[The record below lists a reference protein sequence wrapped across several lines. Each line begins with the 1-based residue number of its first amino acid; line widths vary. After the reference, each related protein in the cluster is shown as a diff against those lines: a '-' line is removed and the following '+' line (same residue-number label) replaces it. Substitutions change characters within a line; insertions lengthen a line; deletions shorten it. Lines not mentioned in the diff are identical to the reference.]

1 MYHVAGLRRVEG
13 TAMQLRMFGRTE
25 MQLSV
30 LGFGCGAVGG
40 FMVRGDPAEQ
50 ERTIARAIAAGVNYF
65 DTAVQYGNGESENNL
80 GRVLQTLKPA
90 NAIVGTKVR
99 LPPSEFGR
107 VADAVTASL
116 EGSLKRL
123 RLDRVDIFHLH
134 NPITQAG
141 GGPALSV
148 AQVLGDVVPAFERL
162 RQQGK
167 IRFLGITAVGETAAL
182 QQVIDSGSFDSAQVV
197 YNMLNPSA
205 AEALPANY
213 PAQDYGRLFDHTQA
227 AGVGVV
233 GIRVLAGGALSGSAE
248 RHPIAGP
255 APEPIGSAMS
265 YDADV
270 DRARR
275 LMPLVKEGFASS
287 LTEAATRFSL
297 SHPAMG
303 TILVGLATPLQFEDA
318 LAAVQKGPL
327 PQAALDRLSALR
339 QAFSGEPR

>member
-1 MYHVAGLRRVEG
+1 MVPAIGG
-13 TAMQLRMFGRTE
+13 TAMQLRVFGRTG
-25 MQLSV
+25 MRLSV

-40 FMVRGDPAEQ
+40 FMVRGDPGDQ

-65 DTAVQYGNGESENNL
+65 DTAVQYGNGESEKNL
-80 GRVLQTLKPA
+80 GRVLQKLKPA
-90 NAIVGTKVR
+90 NVAVGTKVR
-99 LPPSEFGR
+99 LQASEFGS
-107 VADAVTASL
+107 VADAVTKSL
-116 EGSLKRL
+116 EGSLARL
-123 RLDRVDIFHLH
+123 GLDRVDIFHLH
-134 NPITQAG
+134 NPITEAG
-141 GGPALSV
+141 GGSALSV

-167 IRFLGITAVGETAAL
+167 IGFLGLTAVGETAAL
-182 QQVIDSGSFDSAQVV
+182 QRVIDAGHFDSAQVV

-205 AEALPANY
+205 AEELPANY
-213 PAQDYGRLFDHTQA
+213 PAQDYGRLFDHTRP

-255 APEPIGSAMS
+255 APEPIGSAVS
-265 YDADV
+265 YDADI

-275 LMPLVKEGFASS
+275 LMSLVTEGFASS
-287 LTEAATRFSL
+287 LTEAATRFAL
-297 SHPAMG
+297 SHPAVG
-303 TILVGLATPLQFEDA
+303 TILVGMATPQQFEDA

-327 PQAALDRLSALR
+327 PQAALDRLSALQ

>member
-1 MYHVAGLRRVEG
+1 
-13 TAMQLRMFGRTE
+13 MQLRVFGRTG

-40 FMVRGDPAEQ
+40 LMVRGDPADQ
-50 ERTIARAIAAGVNYF
+50 ERTVARAIAAGVNYF
-65 DTAVQYGNGESENNL
+65 DTAVQYGDGESEKSL
-80 GRVLQTLKPA
+80 GRVLQKLKPA
-90 NAIVGTKVR
+90 NVAVGTKVR
-99 LPPSEFGR
+99 LQPGQFGR
-107 VADAVTASL
+107 IADAVTTSL
-116 EGSLKRL
+116 EGSLARL

-134 NPITQAG
+134 NPITEAEG
-141 GGPALSV
+141 GSALSV
-148 AQVLGDVVPAFERL
+148 QQVLGDVVPAFERL

-167 IRFLGITAVGETAAL
+167 TRFLGMTAVGDTAAL
-182 QQVIDSGSFDSAQVV
+182 LQAIHSRAFDSAQVV

-205 AEALPANY
+205 AEDMPANY
-213 PAQDYGRLFDHTQA
+213 PAQDYGRMFESTKA

-248 RHPIAGP
+248 RHPIASP

-265 YDADV
+265 YDADI

-275 LMPLVKEGFASS
+275 LISLVKKGFAAS
-287 LTEAATRFSL
+287 LTEAATRFAI

-303 TILVGLATPLQFEDA
+303 TILVGMATPGQFEDA

-327 PQAALDRLSALR
+327 PQAALDLLSALR
-339 QAFSGEPR
+339 QDFSGEPR

>member
-1 MYHVAGLRRVEG
+1 
-13 TAMQLRMFGRTE
+13 

-40 FMVRGDPAEQ
+40 IMVRGDPADQ
-50 ERTIARAIAAGVNYF
+50 ERTVARALGAGVNYF
-65 DTAVQYGNGESENNL
+65 DTAVQYGDGQSEKNL
-80 GRVLQTLKPA
+80 GRVLQNLKPT
-90 NAIVGTKVR
+90 NVVVGTKVR
-99 LPPSEFGR
+99 LPPGEFGR
-107 VADAVTASL
+107 IADTVRISL
-116 EGSLKRL
+116 EGSLTRL

-134 NPITQAG
+134 NPITEAG
-141 GGPALSV
+141 GGSALSV
-148 AQVLGDVVPAFERL
+148 RQMLDDVVPAFERL

-167 IRFLGITAVGETAAL
+167 IRFLGITALGDTAAL
-182 QQVIDSGSFDSAQVV
+182 HQVIDARVFDSAQVV
-197 YNMLNPSA
+197 YSMLNSSA
-205 AEALPANY
+205 AEQLPPNY
-213 PAQDYGRLFDHTQA
+213 PAQDYGRLFDHTNA

-275 LMPLVKEGFASS
+275 LIPLVKEGFAAS
-287 LTEAATRFSL
+287 LTEAATRFAL

-303 TILVGLATPLQFEDA
+303 TILVGMATPQQFEDA
-318 LAAVQKGPL
+318 LAAAEKGPL
-327 PQAALDRLSALR
+327 PQAAIDRLSALR